1 MIRHP
6 RSTRFRSRRRRRGAT
21 AIEAA
26 LTLSLL
32 VTLVLGMLD
41 LGLWVSRQHML
52 AHAARQI
59 ARQAVVHG
67 ALATKLGKWGPAT
80 ITTNAVAPN
89 PVNPNDASSVIRKIA
104 SDSLTDWNRSQ
115 VTVKVTWPDGGND
128 PTLEQRVRV
137 TLTGP
142 YHPIMTFIFGNPAY
156 TLSAASTM
164 QIAH

>member
-1 MIRHP
+1 MLRPRQSIR
-6 RSTRFRSRRRRRGAT
+6 FLRRRRRGAT

-41 LGLWVSRQHML
+41 LGLWVARQQML
-52 AHAARQI
+52 AHAARQV

-67 ALATKLGKWGPAT
+67 KLADKLGTWGPTT

-89 PVNPNDASSVIRKIA
+89 PVNPNDATSVIRQTA
-104 SDSLTDWNRSQ
+104 SASLADWNRSQ
-115 VTVKVTWPDGGND
+115 VTVKVEWPDGGND
-128 PTLEQRVRV
+128 PRLEHRVRV
-137 TLTGP
+137 TVSGP

-156 TLSAASTM
+156 TLAAGSTM

>member
-1 MIRHP
+1 MFRA
-6 RSTRFRSRRRRRGAT
+6 REKTRLLRRRRRRGAT

-32 VTLVLGMLD
+32 VTLVLGMID
-41 LGLWVSRQHML
+41 LGLWVARQQML

-67 ALATKLGKWGPAT
+67 ALADKLGSWGPAT
-80 ITTNAVAPN
+80 ITTNGVAPS
-89 PVNPNDASSVIRKIA
+89 PYNPNDATSVIRQVA
-104 SDSLTDWNRSQ
+104 HNSLTDWKGSD
-115 VTVKVTWPDGGND
+115 VTVKVEWPDGGND
-128 PTLEQRVRV
+128 PRLEHRVRV
-137 TLTGP
+137 TVSGP

-156 TLSAASTM
+156 TLAAGTTM